1 MNALAEIEILLV
13 EDSPTDAL
21 LISETLTDV
30 LDFQHRLAHTECLS
44 DALSRTQTS
53 HFDVV
58 LLDLG
63 LPDAQGLDTFR
74 TFHRQAPELP
84 VLVLTGLDDLSVGLL
99 AIQDGAQDYLSKR
112 EMRPSELS
120 RVIRY
125 AIERHRAAMALKES
139 EERFQ
144 LAISGATAGLWDW
157 NLQTDAIYLSP
168 HFKEILGY
176 AGDELPSR
184 TQLLLESIH
193 PDDIDRVKTSLAA
206 HLERKRAYDVEYRVR
221 TRSGEFQW
229 IHSRGQALWNRAG
242 EPYRM
247 VGWIMDVTDRKRSDE
262 ALRESREELQHL
274 SANIQH
280 VREEEKTRIARELH
294 DDLGQQL
301 AALKIEVARI
311 ENRAE
316 AAMTALADAD
326 LRTIYAL
333 IDQLVGSVRRIAA
346 DLRPAMLDD
355 LGLIPAIEWFSDQFS
370 ARHGVRV
377 IRHIGADD
385 IDFNGESAS
394 AVFRVVQEA
403 MTNVARHSGATEV
416 TLKIVRDGPNC
427 IVSIIDNGRGCLSD
441 RRPAR
446 NSFGLLGMRERAV
459 ALGGELRIRTAPEQ
473 GFALSLSLPL
483 AMVEGKGQR

>member
-1 MNALAEIEILLV
+1 M
-13 EDSPTDAL
+13 
-21 LISETLTDV
+21 
-30 LDFQHRLAHTECLS
+30 
-44 DALSRTQTS
+44 
-53 HFDVV
+53 
-58 LLDLG
+58 
-63 LPDAQGLDTFR
+63 
-74 TFHRQAPELP
+74 
-84 VLVLTGLDDLSVGLL
+84 
-99 AIQDGAQDYLSKR
+99 
-112 EMRPSELS
+112 
-120 RVIRY
+120 
-125 AIERHRAAMALKES
+125 
-139 EERFQ
+139 
-144 LAISGATAGLWDW
+144 
-157 NLQTDAIYLSP
+157 
-168 HFKEILGY
+168 
-176 AGDELPSR
+176 
-184 TQLLLESIH
+184 
-193 PDDIDRVKTSLAA
+193 
-206 HLERKRAYDVEYRVR
+206 
-221 TRSGEFQW
+221 
-229 IHSRGQALWNRAG
+229 
-242 EPYRM
+242 
-247 VGWIMDVTDRKRSDE
+247 
-262 ALRESREELQHL
+262 
-274 SANIQH
+274 QH

-326 LRTIYAL
+326 LGTIYAL